1 MAFYLSYRK
10 SKRSFRVQS
19 APPAKFKPTEI
30 KPFGMTLREEVKAK
44 EKAILQ
50 EMLKKPNN
58 DNDELELDD
67 GFIFKAKPVPN
78 HVKKPLF
85 GQMARKNP
93 NR

>member
-58 DNDELELDD
+58 DGKSGQVLSRYSLSLTN
-67 GFIFKAKPVPN
+67 KK
-78 HVKKPLF
+78 HVHISVYK
-85 GQMARKNP
+85 
-93 NR
+93 

>member
-1 MAFYLSYRK
+1 
-10 SKRSFRVQS
+10 
-19 APPAKFKPTEI
+19 
-30 KPFGMTLREEVKAK
+30 MTLREEVKAK

-58 DNDELELDD
+58 DELELDE